1 MMIDTRTTTTDTPK
15 VDVEELVRE
24 FKVMN
29 IDVFTSYLKE
39 VWRVRNQKHI
49 YLHFSKIRIS
59 PKEVTKS

>member
-1 MMIDTRTTTTDTPK
+1 MMSDTKTTTTDTPK

-39 VWRVRNQKHI
+39 VWRVRNYI
-49 YLHFSKIRIS
+49 TYLF
-59 PKEVTKS
+59 TFF

>member
-1 MMIDTRTTTTDTPK
+1 MIADSVPINTFLDTQK

-39 VWRVRNQKHI
+39 IWRVKLYI
-49 YLHFSKIRIS
+49 KKFIFRILL
-59 PKEVTKS
+59 KEVMKN

>member
-1 MMIDTRTTTTDTPK
+1 MIADSVPINTFLDTQK

-39 VWRVRNQKHI
+39 IWRVKYILKN
-49 YLHFSKIRIS
+49 LFLGSCSK
-59 PKEVTKS
+59 K

>member
-1 MMIDTRTTTTDTPK
+1 MIADSVPINTLLDTQK

-39 VWRVRNQKHI
+39 IWRVKLYI
-49 YLHFSKIRIS
+49 KKFIFRILL
-59 PKEVTKS
+59 KEVMKN